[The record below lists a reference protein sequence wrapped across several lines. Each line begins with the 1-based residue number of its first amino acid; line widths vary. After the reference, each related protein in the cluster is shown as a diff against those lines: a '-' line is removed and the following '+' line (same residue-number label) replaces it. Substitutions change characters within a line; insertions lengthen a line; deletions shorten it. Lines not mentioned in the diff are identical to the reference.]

1 MDKNVIDA
9 QIRWPD
15 VPAAFGWLS
24 LDPRGQWRL
33 HEGGGSGN
41 GGPGDPIANQQIT
54 GFMDRNYTHDDQG
67 RWFFQNGPQ
76 RVYVRLDAAA
86 LILHYDAQNAS
97 FVAHTGEQAGAIA
110 AWVLDDQGRLFAQ
123 TALGPGMVI
132 DRDLIGVLDAMSVA
146 QQEAGSTAAASKTNG
161 EARTDVLLNALEA
174 LTPGDTLTVQH
185 PCSAHPLPLRMMH
198 SGELASALGF
208 FASPA
213 PADT

>member
-1 MDKNVIDA
+1 MDQNVIDA

-33 HEGGGSGN
+33 HEGGTSADGR
-41 GGPGDPIANQQIT
+41 PGDAIANPQIT
-54 GFMDRNYTHDDQG
+54 GFMNRNYTHDDQG

-86 LILHYDAQNAS
+86 LILHYDTRNAS
-97 FVAHTGEQAGAIA
+97 FLAHTGEPAGNLTG
-110 AWVLDDQGRLFAQ
+110 WVLDDEGRLFAQ

-146 QQEAGSTAAASKTNG
+146 SQSA
-161 EARTDVLLNALEA
+161 DVLLEALDA
-174 LTPGDTLTVQH
+174 LTPGDAITVEH
-185 PCSAHPLPLRMMH
+185 PCSVQPLPLRRLR
-198 SGELASALGF
+198 SREVASALGF
-208 FASPA
+208 IASPT
-213 PADT
+213 PTDP

>member
-1 MDKNVIDA
+1 MDQNVLDA
-9 QIRWPD
+9 QIRWPN

-33 HEGGGSGN
+33 HEGGGSGE

-54 GFMDRNYTHDDQG
+54 GFMNRNYTHDDQG

-86 LILHYDAQNAS
+86 LILHYDAQDAS
-97 FVAHTGEQAGAIA
+97 FVAHTGEQAGAVA
-110 AWVLDDQGRLFAQ
+110 GWVLDDQGRLFAQ

-146 QQEAGSTAAASKTNG
+146 RQDAPASSEAVA
-161 EARTDVLLNALEA
+161 DMLLNALDA
-174 LTPGDTLTVQH
+174 LSPGDTIAVEH
-185 PCSAHPLPLRMMH
+185 PCSAHPLPLRMMRSDEVAH
-198 SGELASALGF
+198 ALGF
-208 FASPA
+208 VASPA
-213 PADT
+213 PARR